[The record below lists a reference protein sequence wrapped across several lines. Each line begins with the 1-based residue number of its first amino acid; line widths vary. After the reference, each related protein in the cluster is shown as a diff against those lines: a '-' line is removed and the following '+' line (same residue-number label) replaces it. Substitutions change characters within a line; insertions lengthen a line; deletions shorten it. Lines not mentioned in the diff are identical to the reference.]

1 VSVPST
7 EARPPAG
14 KAAGGKKILGMPPP
28 VAYLGLLVS
37 AGGIAFFLWKR
48 HQAAAAGTSTA
59 SAGTTTSAA
68 TGTNAAGEISTLQ
81 TELGDLQ
88 GEVAGA
94 GTTTSKT
101 STTTGT
107 GTATAKTG
115 TTTGTPAHTVATAS
129 GTQSLNKLAA
139 AHGSSGPVALT
150 FTAQY
155 KPHKSAEETK
165 YIHAGNAQARLP
177 AGTVWWIPKKAA

>member
-1 VSVPST
+1 MSTPST

-14 KAAGGKKILGMPPP
+14 KAAGGKKILGMPPQ
-28 VAYLGLLVS
+28 VAYLGLLVA
-37 AGGIAFFLWKR
+37 AGGVAFFLWKR
-48 HQAAAAGTSTA
+48 RQSGSAAAQTV
-59 SAGTTTSAA
+59 SAGTTTYS
-68 TGTNAAGEISTLQ
+68 GTNAAGEISTLQ

-88 GEVAGA
+88 GQVAGL

-107 GTATAKTG
+107 GTATG
-115 TTTGTPAHTVATAS
+115 TKTGTPAHTVATAS

-139 AHGSSGPVALT
+139 AHGSTGPAALT

-155 KPHKSAEETK
+155 KPHKGAEETK

-177 AGTVWWIPKKAA
+177 AGTVWWIPKKAG

>member
-1 VSVPST
+1 VSTPST

-14 KAAGGKKILGMPPP
+14 KAAGGKKILGMPPQ
-28 VAYLGLLVS
+28 VAYIGLLVA
-37 AGGIAFFLWKR
+37 AGGIAFFLWQR
-48 HQAAAAGTSTA
+48 HKAGSATAAQTV
-59 SAGTTTSAA
+59 SAGTTTYS
-68 TGTNAAGEISTLQ
+68 GTNAAGEISTLQ

-88 GEVAGA
+88 GQVAGL
-94 GTTTSKT
+94 GQTTSKT

-107 GTATAKTG
+107 GTATSKTG
-115 TTTGTPAHTVATAS
+115 TSTGTPAHTVATAS

-139 AHGSSGPVALT
+139 AHGSTGPAALT

-155 KPHKSAEETK
+155 KPHKGAEETK

-177 AGTVWWIPKKAA
+177 AGTVWWIPKKAG